1 MPILRRLR
9 PAPPRRARALSTA
22 LVVVALTVPSVVAA
36 PAQAADPGS
45 RHAPSP
51 TPRGLAEFMG
61 GLAQIE
67 SGGRYDVRNRSS
79 GAYGKYQIMPFNWPA
94 WAKRYLG
101 NAKARQTPANQERVA
116 AGKLAD
122 LFRSFGGSWDR
133 TAYWWLTGKRGPVT
147 TWSPFAAHY
156 VAGVMVGYRMRM
168 ATPLPGATRRFDD
181 ASRIVRYAGR
191 WKTARHPAYLA
202 GGDHYSTTTGAA
214 VGIRFTGRGI
224 RILGPVGP
232 TRGRVA
238 VYVDGVRKEVVDLW
252 ARRFRAQAVIVSIDF
267 PRRAEHWVELRVVR
281 TPSRPVVAID
291 RVIIKG

>member
-1 MPILRRLR
+1 MPILRALR
-9 PAPPRRARALSTA
+9 PAPARSAGAVSTV
-22 LVVVALTVPSVVAA
+22 LVALALTLLAVVAA
-36 PAQAADPGS
+36 PAHAADPGT
-45 RHAPSP
+45 RPKPSP
-51 TPRGLAEFMG
+51 TPRGLTEFMG

-79 GAYGKYQIMPFNWPA
+79 GAYGKYQIMPFNWPV

-101 NAKARQTPANQERVA
+101 TAKARQTPANQERVA

-122 LFRSFGGSWDR
+122 LFRWFGGSWDR
-133 TAYWWLTGKRGPVT
+133 TAYWWLTGKRGPAA

-168 ATPLPGATRRFDD
+168 ATPPPGATRRFDD
-181 ASRIVRYAGR
+181 ASKIVRYAGR
-191 WKTARHPAYLA
+191 WKVARHPAYLA

-214 VGIRFTGRGI
+214 IGMRFTGRGI
-224 RILGPVGP
+224 RFVGPVGP

-238 VYVDGVRKEVVDLW
+238 VYVDGVQKGVVSLW
-252 ARRFRAQAVIVSIDF
+252 ARSFRARAVIVSIDF

-291 RVIIKG
+291 RVVIRG